1 MKTDTIAA
9 IATAFSE
16 SGIGIIRISGEDAL
30 KITDKIFFCKKDF
43 NEWSSKKNRKEIKA
57 KKFSLE
63 SVKTYTL
70 HYGFIVDGDSVID
83 EVLVS
88 VMKAPKSYTA
98 EDVAEINC
106 HGGILI
112 LQKVMELLI
121 KNGARVAEPGEFTK
135 RAFLNGRMDLS
146 EAEAVMDLI
155 QSKNEFAL
163 QASVGQLKGSVSAVI
178 KELRREIIY
187 EIAFIESALDDPENY
202 NTDGYDRK
210 LSCILEKIGGKIK
223 NLIDHADDGR
233 ILKEGIQ
240 TVILGKPNAGKS
252 SFLNELLGEEKA
264 IVTNI
269 AGTTRDV
276 LEETIKLGGISL
288 HIMDTAG
295 IRKTEDTVEK
305 IGVEKAKKYAQKAD
319 LIVYIVDSS
328 VDLDESDEEILDI
341 LKGKYFIV
349 LLNKSDL
356 DISVTEKEIMDK
368 LQNLY
373 DDSFGVYDKMQVDP
387 VSDFDEGSM
396 RHEVNH
402 VNKQNMISSDRISA
416 SHKSSCVDRYSII
429 KISALKHQGIDEF
442 ERVVKRMFFQGDV
455 SFNSEVII
463 TSMRHKEALQEA
475 EESISMVQKS
485 IEAGMS
491 EDFYSVDLMNAYA
504 ALGKIIGEEVG
515 DDLVNEIFEKF
526 CMGK

>member
-30 KITDKIFFCKKDF
+30 KIADKIFFSKKDF
-43 NEWSSKKNRKEIKA
+43 DEWNRKAEKNTEKNVEGSFFKQKDFQKSI
-57 KKFSLE
+57 SLE
-63 SVKTYTL
+63 CVKTYTL
-70 HYGFIVDGDSVID
+70 HYGFIVDGEAVID

-88 VMKAPKSYTA
+88 VMRKPKSYTA
-98 EDVAEINC
+98 EDVVEINC

-121 KNGARVAEPGEFTK
+121 RNGARVAQPGEFTK

-163 QASVGQLKGSVSAVI
+163 RASVEQLKGSVSAVI
-178 KELRREIIY
+178 KELRSEIIY
-187 EIAFIESALDDPENY
+187 EIAYIESALDDPENY

-210 LSCILEKIGGKIK
+210 LSCILEKMGGKIK
-223 NLIDHADDGR
+223 NLIDRADDGK

-252 SFLNELLGEEKA
+252 SFLNGLLGQERA
-264 IVTNI
+264 IVTDI
-269 AGTTRDV
+269 AGTTRDI

-288 HIMDTAG
+288 HIIDTAG

-305 IGVEKAKKYAQKAD
+305 IGVEKAKKYAQNAD

-341 LKGKYFIV
+341 LKEKHFIV

-356 DISVTEKEIMDK
+356 DMSVTEKDIMDK
-368 LQNLY
+368 LQNL
-373 DDSFGVYDKMQVDP
+373 FG
-387 VSDFDEGSM
+387 
-396 RHEVNH
+396 N
-402 VNKQNMISSDRISA
+402 
-416 SHKSSCVDRYSII
+416 SCGIHDII

-442 ERVVKRMFFQGDV
+442 EKAVKRIFFQGDV

-475 EESISMVQKS
+475 EESIFMVQKS
-485 IEAGMS
+485 IEKGMS

-504 ALGKIIGEEVG
+504 ALGRIIGEETG

>member
-16 SGIGIIRISGEDAL
+16 SGIGIIRMSGKDAFS
-30 KITDKIFFCKKDF
+30 ITDNIFMSKKDF
-43 NEWSSKKNRKEIKA
+43 HRWNGEKNKKDFRKNFFMENA
-57 KKFSLE
+57 
-63 SVKTYTL
+63 KTYTL
-70 HYGFIVDGDSVID
+70 HYGFIVDQETVID

-88 VMKAPKSYTA
+88 VMRAPKSYTA
-98 EDVAEINC
+98 EDVAEIHC

-112 LQKVMELLI
+112 LQKIMELLI
-121 KNGARVAEPGEFTK
+121 RNGARIAEPGEFTK

-163 QASVGQLKGSVSAVI
+163 QASVGQLKGSVSSVI
-178 KELRREIIY
+178 KELRNKIIY

-210 LSCILEKIGGKIK
+210 LSCILEEISEKIR

-264 IVTNI
+264 IVTDI
-269 AGTTRDV
+269 AGTTRDI
-276 LEETIKLGGISL
+276 LEENIRIGELSL
-288 HIMDTAG
+288 HIIDTAG

-305 IGVEKAKKYAQKAD
+305 IGVEKARKYAAKAD
-319 LIVYIVDSS
+319 LIIYIVDSS
-328 VDLDESDEEILDI
+328 VDLDESDEEILEI
-341 LKGKYFIV
+341 LKDKHFIV

-356 DISVTEKEIMDK
+356 AMSVSEKEIINK
-368 LQNLY
+368 LQNFKEY
-373 DDSFGVYDKMQVDP
+373 
-387 VSDFDEGSM
+387 E
-396 RHEVNH
+396 
-402 VNKQNMISSDRISA
+402 
-416 SHKSSCVDRYSII
+416 II

-442 ERVVKRMFFQGDV
+442 EEAVKRMFFKGEV

-463 TSMRHKEALQEA
+463 TSMRHKEALLEA
-475 EESISMVQKS
+475 EESILMVKNS

-491 EDFYSVDLMNAYA
+491 EDFYSMDLMNAYG

-515 DDLVNEIFEKF
+515 DDLINEIFEKF

>member
-1 MKTDTIAA
+1 MDEMGIGMKTDTIAA

-16 SGIGIIRISGEDAL
+16 SGIGIIRISGDDAFQ
-30 KITDKIFFCKKDF
+30 IADRIFLNKKDF
-43 NEWSSKKNRKEIKA
+43 EKWNRQRNINAGKVEFHKDFFLVNA
-57 KKFSLE
+57 K
-63 SVKTYTL
+63 THTL
-70 HYGFIVDGDSVID
+70 HYGYIMDHEKVID

-88 VMKAPKSYTA
+88 VMRAPKSYTA
-98 EDVAEINC
+98 ENVVEINC

-112 LQKVMELLI
+112 LQKIMELVI

-163 QASVGQLKGSVSAVI
+163 EASVNQLKGSVSSII
-178 KELRREIIY
+178 KELRSKIIY

-202 NTDGYDRK
+202 DTDGYGEK
-210 LSCILEKIGGKIK
+210 LLFIVKETGSKIEE
-223 NLIDHADDGR
+223 LISHADDGR

-264 IVTNI
+264 IVTDI

-276 LEETIKLGGISL
+276 LEENIRLGGISL
-288 HIMDTAG
+288 HMIDTAG

-305 IGVEKAKKYAQKAD
+305 IGVEKARKYAAEAD

-328 VDLDESDEEILDI
+328 VDLDESDEDILEILRD
-341 LKGKYFIV
+341 KHFIV

-356 DISVTEKEIMDK
+356 DMTVTEEEIRSR
-368 LQNLY
+368 L
-373 DDSFGVYDKMQVDP
+373 SVF
-387 VSDFDEGSM
+387 SDYE
-396 RHEVNH
+396 
-402 VNKQNMISSDRISA
+402 
-416 SHKSSCVDRYSII
+416 II
-429 KISALKHQGIDEF
+429 KISALRHLGIEEF
-442 ERVVKRMFFQGDV
+442 EETVKRMFFDGKV
-455 SFNSEVII
+455 SFNNEVVI
-463 TSMRHKEALQEA
+463 TSMRHKEALLEA
-475 EESISMVQKS
+475 KESLSMVERS
-485 IEAGMS
+485 IEDGMS
-491 EDFYSVDLMNAYA
+491 EDFYSIDLMNAYA
-504 ALGKIIGEEVG
+504 ALGRIIGEEVG

>member
-1 MKTDTIAA
+1 M
-9 IATAFSE
+9 
-16 SGIGIIRISGEDAL
+16 
-30 KITDKIFFCKKDF
+30 
-43 NEWSSKKNRKEIKA
+43 
-57 KKFSLE
+57 
-63 SVKTYTL
+63 
-70 HYGFIVDGDSVID
+70 
-83 EVLVS
+83 
-88 VMKAPKSYTA
+88 
-98 EDVAEINC
+98 
-106 HGGILI
+106 
-112 LQKVMELLI
+112 
-121 KNGARVAEPGEFTK
+121 
-135 RAFLNGRMDLS
+135 
-146 EAEAVMDLI
+146 
-155 QSKNEFAL
+155 
-163 QASVGQLKGSVSAVI
+163 
-178 KELRREIIY
+178 
-187 EIAFIESALDDPENY
+187 
-202 NTDGYDRK
+202 
-210 LSCILEKIGGKIK
+210 
-223 NLIDHADDGR
+223 
-233 ILKEGIQ
+233 
-240 TVILGKPNAGKS
+240 
-252 SFLNELLGEEKA
+252 NELLGEEKA

-341 LKGKYFIV
+341 LREKHFIV

-356 DISVTEKEIMDK
+356 
-368 LQNLY
+368 
-373 DDSFGVYDKMQVDP
+373 
-387 VSDFDEGSM
+387 
-396 RHEVNH
+396 
-402 VNKQNMISSDRISA
+402 NM
-416 SHKSSCVDRYSII
+416 V
-429 KISALKHQGIDEF
+429 GIDEF
-442 ERVVKRMFFQGDV
+442 ERTVGRMFFQGDV

>member
-1 MKTDTIAA
+1 
-9 IATAFSE
+9 
-16 SGIGIIRISGEDAL
+16 
-30 KITDKIFFCKKDF
+30 
-43 NEWSSKKNRKEIKA
+43 
-57 KKFSLE
+57 
-63 SVKTYTL
+63 
-70 HYGFIVDGDSVID
+70 
-83 EVLVS
+83 
-88 VMKAPKSYTA
+88 
-98 EDVAEINC
+98 
-106 HGGILI
+106 
-112 LQKVMELLI
+112 
-121 KNGARVAEPGEFTK
+121 
-135 RAFLNGRMDLS
+135 MDLS

-210 LSCILEKIGGKIK
+210 LSCILENIGGKIR

-233 ILKEGIQ
+233 ILKEGIR

-341 LKGKYFIV
+341 LREKHFIV

-356 DISVTEKEIMDK
+356 NMVVTEKEISDK
-368 LQNLY
+368 LRNL
-373 DDSFGVYDKMQVDP
+373 
-387 VSDFDEGSM
+387 
-396 RHEVNH
+396 
-402 VNKQNMISSDRISA
+402 SA
-416 SHKSSCVDRYSII
+416 SHESSYVDRYSII

-442 ERVVKRMFFQGDV
+442 ERTVGRMFFQGDV

>member
-43 NEWSSKKNRKEIKA
+43 DEWSSKKNRKEIEA

-210 LSCILEKIGGKIK
+210 LSCILENIGGKIR

-233 ILKEGIQ
+233 ILKEGIR

-341 LKGKYFIV
+341 LREKHFIV

-356 DISVTEKEIMDK
+356 NMVVTEKEISDK
-368 LQNLY
+368 LRNL
-373 DDSFGVYDKMQVDP
+373 
-387 VSDFDEGSM
+387 
-396 RHEVNH
+396 
-402 VNKQNMISSDRISA
+402 SA
-416 SHKSSCVDRYSII
+416 SHESSYVDRYSII

-442 ERVVKRMFFQGDV
+442 ERVVKRIFFQGDV

-475 EESISMVQKS
+475 QESISMVQKS